1 MKKRHKAGFWGFA
14 LIAAALFAGRIIA
27 TRLLSGP
34 DQVQTIQDGMAMR
47 VLYFAA
53 LIGVLRVLLCRSEGC
68 RYFTAFLMLVPLVL
82 DAWYLLPQE
91 TLRSIPLQG
100 IVTVPQLNILLKCL
114 LMLAAVFAKPEFA
127 GKPER
132 S

>member
-1 MKKRHKAGFWGFA
+1 MKKRHKAGFLAFVLMA
-14 LIAAALFAGRIIA
+14 LILFAGRIVA

-34 DQVQTIQDGMAMR
+34 DQVKALQDGMAMR

-53 LIGVLRVLLCRSEGC
+53 LIAVFRVLLCRSGGC
-68 RYFTAFLMLVPLVL
+68 RYFTAFLMLIPLVL

-91 TLRSIPLQG
+91 SLQTIPLHG
-100 IVTVPQLNILLKCL
+100 IITVPQLNILLKCL